1 MNYKFGN
8 MVAAMMFL
16 CGLGTA
22 SEIPS
27 EQQLAEIRSQRSGA
41 EMRVKAMLMAER
53 IHELRRAASQQQK
66 EEIDRRISTVLLDA
80 PPTFGAKGI
89 SPALRTQFLKM
100 MPGFHALQPDV
111 RLWDALANHL
121 RAAAYISPNAFD
133 GKMAEAKAKDERLI
147 AEGKITR
154 PPCHFGYPNTPNMAM
169 VQREKWAA
177 ENWNSEIASYRMS
190 LLEKY
195 TPLLAGYLQGLD
207 EIGISQFRRHFSE
220 RARLSP
226 KEEERFFGASC
237 REEIDKAIALAP
249 AMMLSQTDDVG
260 AYIRQ
265 TCDKIAKLPNKHV
278 RYDCFRKFMK
288 SACKVKLEHAEDMVP
303 LQPIEMPEVEE
314 FRREH
319 LRKVL
324 QNRASRFRE
333 MKIASIRGGALGR
346 LRLMAETI
354 YSCLLLEMP
363 VPAPSAEQLEPYFK
377 LIEKLHEE
385 ERREGRVDGSL
396 CDYVIEQVE
405 NNFIRYLKSMKYIQK
420 IPDPNDLAAVE
431 ARFRQLIGRPI
442 RSAEQY
448 EADSRRRVMKNIQRQ
463 KERDEA
469 KRKRQEQQKR
479 QEGEK

>member
-8 MVAAMMFL
+8 MVAAIMFL

-195 TPLLAGYLQGLD
+195 TPQLAGYLQGLD
-207 EIGISQFRRHFSE
+207 EIGISQYRRHFSE

-237 REEIDKAIALAP
+237 REEIDKAIA
-249 AMMLSQTDDVG
+249 
-260 AYIRQ
+260 
-265 TCDKIAKLPNKHV
+265 
-278 RYDCFRKFMK
+278 
-288 SACKVKLEHAEDMVP
+288 
-303 LQPIEMPEVEE
+303 
-314 FRREH
+314 
-319 LRKVL
+319 
-324 QNRASRFRE
+324 
-333 MKIASIRGGALGR
+333 
-346 LRLMAETI
+346 
-354 YSCLLLEMP
+354 
-363 VPAPSAEQLEPYFK
+363 
-377 LIEKLHEE
+377 
-385 ERREGRVDGSL
+385 
-396 CDYVIEQVE
+396 
-405 NNFIRYLKSMKYIQK
+405 
-420 IPDPNDLAAVE
+420 
-431 ARFRQLIGRPI
+431 
-442 RSAEQY
+442 
-448 EADSRRRVMKNIQRQ
+448 RRRTMKNIQEQ
-463 KERDEA
+463 KEREEA

-479 QEGEK
+479 QEDEK

>member
-1 MNYKFGN
+1 
-8 MVAAMMFL
+8 MFL

-169 VQREKWAA
+169 VQREK
-177 ENWNSEIASYRMS
+177 
-190 LLEKY
+190 
-195 TPLLAGYLQGLD
+195 
-207 EIGISQFRRHFSE
+207 
-220 RARLSP
+220 
-226 KEEERFFGASC
+226 
-237 REEIDKAIALAP
+237 EEIDKAIA
-249 AMMLSQTDDVG
+249 
-260 AYIRQ
+260 
-265 TCDKIAKLPNKHV
+265 
-278 RYDCFRKFMK
+278 
-288 SACKVKLEHAEDMVP
+288 
-303 LQPIEMPEVEE
+303 
-314 FRREH
+314 
-319 LRKVL
+319 
-324 QNRASRFRE
+324 
-333 MKIASIRGGALGR
+333 
-346 LRLMAETI
+346 
-354 YSCLLLEMP
+354 
-363 VPAPSAEQLEPYFK
+363 
-377 LIEKLHEE
+377 
-385 ERREGRVDGSL
+385 
-396 CDYVIEQVE
+396 
-405 NNFIRYLKSMKYIQK
+405 
-420 IPDPNDLAAVE
+420 
-431 ARFRQLIGRPI
+431 
-442 RSAEQY
+442 
-448 EADSRRRVMKNIQRQ
+448 RRRTMKNIQEQ
-463 KERDEA
+463 KEREEA